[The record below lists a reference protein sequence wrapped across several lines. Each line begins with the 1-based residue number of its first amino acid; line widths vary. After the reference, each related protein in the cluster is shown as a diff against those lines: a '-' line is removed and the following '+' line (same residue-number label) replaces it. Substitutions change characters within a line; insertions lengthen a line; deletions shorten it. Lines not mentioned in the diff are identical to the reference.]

1 MIEVVLNCSYAY
13 FKLSTEAQLQIEQ
26 MVETPSRRQHPDIPA
41 LRFEP
46 KLIKAIKEMG
56 SAASDEGS
64 LLQIFRIHPLLFNF
78 VNVKSKNGFEKLV
91 FHFDDALE
99 FCLRSI
105 QSMQNILQIQNTV
118 NSYLEAI
125 NLQADWI
132 YFDTRQNMGSEG
144 EIIDEESDS
153 ESEWECDEY

>member
-13 FKLSTEAQLQIEQ
+13 FKLSTEAQVQIEQ
-26 MVETPSRRQHPDIPA
+26 MVETPSPYTHPDIPP

-56 SAASDEGS
+56 PAASDEGS
-64 LLQIFRIHPLLFNF
+64 LLQIFRIHPLLLNF

-99 FCLRSI
+99 YCLRSI
-105 QSMQNILQIQNTV
+105 QTMQNILQIQNLI

-144 EIIDEESDS
+144 EIIQEETDS

>member
-13 FKLSTEAQLQIEQ
+13 FKLSNEAQIQIEQ
-26 MVETPSRRQHPDIPA
+26 MIETPSPHQHPDIPS

-46 KLIKAIKEMG
+46 KLIKAIKELG
-56 SAASDEGS
+56 PAASDEGS

-78 VNVKSKNGFEKLV
+78 VNVKSKNGYEKLV

-105 QSMQNILQIQNTV
+105 QTMQNILQIQNTI
-118 NSYLEAI
+118 NSYLDAI
-125 NLQADWI
+125 QTQADWI
-132 YFDTRQNMGSEG
+132 YFDTRQNMESEG
-144 EIIDEESDS
+144 EVIDVETDS
-153 ESEWECDEY
+153 ESDWECDEY

>member
-26 MVETPSRRQHPDIPA
+26 MVETPSPHTHPDIPS

-46 KLIKAIKEMG
+46 KLIKAIKELG
-56 SAASDEGS
+56 PAASDEGS

-91 FHFDDALE
+91 FHYDQALE
-99 FCLRSI
+99 FCLRFV
-105 QSMQNILQIQNTV
+105 QTMQNINQIHDYI

-125 NLQADWI
+125 NLQADWF